1 MKILSSLNLKNC
13 FKDYNLIYFI
23 LLSFCLGSFFIN
35 LSLTLCLL
43 IFFIRF
49 KIVKIYINQF
59 KFLFYLLI
67 SFWVIFVASTVI
79 NSPNDFKIIFK
90 SFAHIRFMILPF
102 VIIYM
107 MQYVDKKKLI
117 IFLNFIVIFLI
128 LDIFF
133 QFYYKFDIFGY
144 ELSDLGNPRMDRISG
159 FFGTEL
165 VAGTYLSLFGFL
177 ALFLLKEFKLF
188 KNEVTVFT
196 IYLLT
201 LISAIII
208 TGDRVGILFILGI
221 IIFNIIFNN
230 YFRKY
235 FIAIFLIFGL
245 VSFFLIKNVETL
257 SERYFKKFDPILK
270 TNFFNNPSYDGILN
284 SPWISH
290 YLVSWEMTKEKP
302 LLGFGNKGFRKYCLK
317 YEHKEKISDYK
328 HKCTSHPHNT
338 YFEIL
343 VETGFIGL
351 IIFLIL
357 NLNIF
362 IKVLKANNQ
371 SLYLI
376 YSIIFTILNPFRPS
390 GSFFTTWNGGIFWII
405 FGILLYFLFKSS
417 NNLHEKNFN
426 NNYS

>member
-67 SFWVIFVASTVI
+67 SFWVIFVVSTVI

-107 MQYVDKKKLI
+107 MQYVNKKKLI
-117 IFLNFIVIFLI
+117 IFLNLIVIFLI

-144 ELSDLGNPRMDRISG
+144 KLSDLGNPRMDRISG

-165 VAGTYLSLFGFL
+165 VAGTFLSLFGFL

-188 KNEVTVFT
+188 KNEVTAFT

-235 FIAIFLIFGL
+235 FTAIFLIFGL

-257 SERYFKKFDPILK
+257 FERYFKKFDPILK
-270 TNFFNNPSYDGILN
+270 TNFFNNPSYD
-284 SPWISH
+284 
-290 YLVSWEMTKEKP
+290 
-302 LLGFGNKGFRKYCLK
+302 
-317 YEHKEKISDYK
+317 
-328 HKCTSHPHNT
+328 
-338 YFEIL
+338 
-343 VETGFIGL
+343 
-351 IIFLIL
+351 
-357 NLNIF
+357 
-362 IKVLKANNQ
+362 
-371 SLYLI
+371 
-376 YSIIFTILNPFRPS
+376 
-390 GSFFTTWNGGIFWII
+390 
-405 FGILLYFLFKSS
+405 
-417 NNLHEKNFN
+417 
-426 NNYS
+426 